1 MMTKESIA
9 EFRRLATEQLK
20 DKPKALLLSAALESM
35 VMKEVI
41 AKEYAA
47 AREYLIELEAFAK
60 AQAERLAEVGA
71 NIDPTRHEALKSKA
85 KVFSAALEWTADN
98 AMSIVG
104 QSIRDVTLAERQ
116 QQATK
121 ASHKKTNEG
130 KAQVIAAWQSGKFK
144 SKNICAEEEHEAAG
158 VTFGVARG
166 WLKGI

>member
-1 MMTKESIA
+1 MMTKESIE

-20 DKPKALLLSAALESM
+20 DKPKAWLLSAAVEGI
-35 VMKEVI
+35 VMMEAI
-41 AKEYAA
+41 AKEYCA

-60 AQAERLAEVGA
+60 TQAERLAEVGA
-71 NIDPTRHEALKSKA
+71 DIDPMRYEVLKSKA
-85 KVFSAALEWTADN
+85 KAFSAALEWTADN

-130 KAQVIAAWQSGKFK
+130 KAQVIAAWQSGNFE
-144 SKNICAEEEHEAAG
+144 SKKICAEQEHEAAG
-158 VTFGVARG
+158 VTFGVARN